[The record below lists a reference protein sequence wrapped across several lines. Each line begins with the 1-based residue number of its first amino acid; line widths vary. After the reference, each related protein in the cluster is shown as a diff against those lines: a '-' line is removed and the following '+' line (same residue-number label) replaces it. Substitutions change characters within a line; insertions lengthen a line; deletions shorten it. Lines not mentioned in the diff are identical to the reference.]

1 METVWR
7 ILTLALVVI
16 GTLFS
21 IVGVLGLIRL
31 PDVYTRLHAA
41 GKVGVFGAALLAA
54 AAALTAPSVLGKA
67 IILIALLVIAG
78 PVVSHAL
85 ASAAY
90 RMGIPLK
97 RAVRDDLAAERD
109 RRAALRDFLDHSV

>member
-1 METVWR
+1 MET
-7 ILTLALVVI
+7 IGQTLAVLLVLI

-21 IVGVLGLIRL
+21 IIGVLGLLRL

-41 GKVGVFGAALLAA
+41 GKVGVFGAALLAGA
-54 AAALTAPSVLGKA
+54 AAIITPSVLGKA

-90 RMGIPLK
+90 RTGVPVE
-97 RAVRDDLAAERD
+97 RAVRDDLAKA
-109 RRAALRDFLDHSV
+109 RAQRTAAHDSIDQPV